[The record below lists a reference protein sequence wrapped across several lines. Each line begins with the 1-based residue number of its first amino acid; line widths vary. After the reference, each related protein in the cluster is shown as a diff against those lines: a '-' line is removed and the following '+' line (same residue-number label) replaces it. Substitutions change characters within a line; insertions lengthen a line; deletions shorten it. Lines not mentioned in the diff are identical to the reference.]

1 MRGVKPCYLIE
12 RCMNKLFLAAFVLVG
27 LGVGVHAQTLLYQWT
42 FNNSNDTISN
52 SAATYAWVPG
62 TGNLTIQNIS
72 GDVSGLTGTDG
83 INPLVYFNNSIA
95 GLGVGTGAF
104 VANGQGYNSGN
115 NAVAIA
121 NNLNLGDMGQ
131 FTLTYWAQMDPST
144 AGTIARF
151 VQIGAKTNYDVNG
164 KGSGNFNGVG
174 TSLNQSPF
182 GYASFQN
189 GIAGSTSGLSVTM
202 CVTNALPN
210 GLPQDGATWY
220 FVAIT
225 YDGTL
230 TQTNFINWVGA
241 TNQSVQIVNGN
252 GNSGIQN
259 ANFGAIHFTTNA
271 TILIGNDNDHSA
283 SRALSSGA
291 IADVRLYSGVLTSN
305 QLNLVR
311 AFQIIDTCYPQ
322 IVTQPVSQ
330 TNYAGSDCT
339 FTCNATI
346 IGPCGCPVWG
356 CNSYQWKENGVPITG
371 SDPAA
376 PPPSPFDKTLI
387 LKNIPLSANGATF
400 VCTVTGED
408 GVSIDSIPVTLTV
421 IQPSLTGVPDP
432 NIQGNLRLV
441 YPALYSVLQES
452 TNVSGPYTDVSGATS
467 PLSIPMTNSQHFFR
481 LR

>member
-1 MRGVKPCYLIE
+1 MK
-12 RCMNKLFLAAFVLVG
+12 KLLPAISFFIAFSTTVQ
-27 LGVGVHAQTLLYQWT
+27 AQLLYQWAFT
-42 FNNSNDTISN
+42 NSSDTISN
-52 SAATYAWVPG
+52 SAATYARVPG
-62 TGNLTIQNIS
+62 TGNLTIQNVS

-83 INPLVYFNNSIA
+83 INPLVYFTNSIA

-121 NNLNLGDMGQ
+121 TNLNLGDVAR
-131 FTLTYWAQMDPST
+131 FTMTYWAQMDPST

-151 VQIGAKTNYDVNG
+151 VEIGAKTNYDVNG
-164 KGSGNFNGVG
+164 KGSDFNGVG

-189 GIAGSTSGLSVTM
+189 GIAGSTSGLSATM

-230 TQTNFINWVGA
+230 PQTNFVNWVGT

-252 GNSGIQN
+252 GTSGIQN

-271 TILIGNDNDHSA
+271 TILIGNDNVSGA
-283 SRALSSGA
+283 SSRALGSGA
-291 IADVRLYSGVLTSN
+291 VADVRFYSGVLTSN
-305 QLNLVR
+305 QLEAIRTRL
-311 AFQIIDTCYPQ
+311 TPCYPQ
-322 IVTQPVSQ
+322 IVTQPASQ
-330 TNYAGSDCT
+330 TNYVGFDCT
-339 FTCNATI
+339 FTCYATT
-346 IGPCGCPVWG
+346 IGPCDCPVWG

-376 PPPSPFDKTLI
+376 PPPSPFDNTLI

-400 VCTVTGED
+400 VCTVTSED
-408 GVSIDSIPVTLTV
+408 DVSIDTIPVTLTV
-421 IQPSLTGVPDP
+421 LQPSLTGVPDP
-432 NIQGNLRLV
+432 NIQGNLLLV
-441 YPALYSVLQES
+441 YPAPYSMLQES
-452 TNVSGPYTDVSGATS
+452 TNVSGPYTDVFGAAS
-467 PLSIPMTNSQHFFR
+467 PLSIPMTNSQEFFR